1 MAVAFDNIVKSH
13 NTTGNSTDETQSI
26 ASSAAALAIDLTQ
39 GRNVLITLGASVTS
53 WTMTGGQAGQFY
65 TLTFIQ
71 DATGSRTL
79 ASAQATVIYLPT
91 VYVATG
97 TRTAPTL
104 TTTAAK
110 RDSFLFYFDGL
121 NYWEIQRA
129 FNN

>member
-1 MAVAFDNIVKSH
+1 MATAFDVVVKAH

-26 ASSAAALAIDLTQ
+26 TQAAGAMAIDLTQ
-39 GRNVLITLGASVTS
+39 GRNVLVTLAGNVSS
-53 WTMTGGQAGQFY
+53 WTMTGGQAGQIY
-65 TLTFIQ
+65 QITFIQ

-79 ASAQATVIYLPT
+79 ASAQATIIYLPT

-110 RDSFLFYFDGL
+110 RDMFLFYFDGL

>member
-26 ASSAAALAIDLTQ
+26 ASSAATLAIDLSQ
-39 GRNVLITLGASVTS
+39 GRNALVTLGASLTG
-53 WTMTGGQAGQFY
+53 WTLINGQAGQFY
-65 TLTFIQ
+65 TVTWIQ
-71 DATGSRTL
+71 DATGSRTI
-79 ASAQATVIYLPT
+79 AGAQATVIYLPT

-104 TTTAAK
+104 TTTGAK

-121 NYWEIQRA
+121 NYWEVQRA

>member
-1 MAVAFDNIVKSH
+1 MATAFDNIVKSH
-13 NTTGNSTDETQSI
+13 NTTGNSTDETQSV
-26 ASSAAALAIDLTQ
+26 AQGAGVMTLDCSQ
-39 GRNVLITLGASVTS
+39 GRNMLVTLSGNVTS
-53 WTMTGGQAGQFY
+53 WSLTNGQAGQFY
-65 TLTFIQ
+65 QVTFIQ

-79 ASAQATVIYLPT
+79 ASAAATIIYLPT

-110 RDSFLFYFDGL
+110 RDMFLFYFDGL
-121 NYWEIQRA
+121 NYWEVQRA